1 MISRISTT
9 ASSIIN
15 RLYFNNKLTKKI
27 TVPVRPFLSPSIALK
42 HLIGIPSTDNM
53 DSIPLYKLRM
63 LDNLIE
69 RLTRLKAQ
77 GISKEFADRIT
88 AHNIDSYIKN
98 LTDQVRN
105 ISLKLLPYTS
115 GLSTEQGMLI
125 NVSV

>member
-1 MISRISTT
+1 MISRISAT

-15 RLYFNNKLTKKI
+15 RLYFNNRLTTKI

-42 HLIGIPSTDNM
+42 HLIGIPSTDNT

-69 RLTRLKAQ
+69 RLTRLKVQ
-77 GISKEFADRIT
+77 GTAKDFSDLIT
-88 AHNIDSYIKN
+88 AQNIDSHIKN
-98 LTDQVRN
+98 LSEQVRN
-105 ISLKLLPYTS
+105 HFLKLLPYTS
-115 GLSTEQGMLI
+115 GLAAEQGMLV